1 MADTKVVANS
11 LYEAL
16 CSRVSEGDAV
26 YLDVPL
32 PNAEAV
38 ELAERYGMSGVFETA
53 RMYTGAAPA
62 CELQRVFGVT
72 SFELG

>member
-1 MADTKVVANS
+1 L
-11 LYEAL
+11 LYAAL
-16 CSRVSEGDAV
+16 CSRVPNGEPV

-38 ELAERYGMSGVFETA
+38 ALAEGHGMHGVFETA

-62 CELQRVFGVT
+62 CELDRVFGVT